1 MVPWSS
7 RRPVIEMWSCRKQRG
22 DGPSDMPR
30 RDDPPDMP
38 QLRRAASAGAACSSA
53 AAAASRL
60 TLRSCSRQSR
70 TAASAAAACR
80 RTKRSPSPQLRRDSA
95 AAAAS
100 RPAKRSL
107 PRSRRAVLRGA
118 RSVARAAGPASAC
131 SAVAESSAACSAVA
145 EAAPADPQ
153 PTLGNF
159 LLGSYAVLDTVSLD
173 HLKIAL
179 CACTCHATVVTLRQS
194 SAETK
199 AQFQALSSYMT
210 HMVRIRVPGMDP
222 YDLHKGNGSTFLH
235 THRSFVDEVTHVTS
249 LNADDAEF
257 CCWQIHLSKKD
268 TYIGLAAMNCS
279 DDCNDVP
286 NGGDISSFLQD
297 SSDQQHPVH
306 LLTGSF
312 GKAGPAVAELVM
324 PFAQDTRVLC
334 QRWSDT
340 TRHSDS
346 SERLVYPS
354 YCFVLGACKAIH
366 TPKVDTDP
374 DLSELR
380 ERGDAFA
387 DKMIPLHT
395 DLELAWHREPQV
407 QPKGLCMGK
416 CKVKPWD
423 ASHWVQGDVF
433 GSTDRQ
439 TESSQ
444 LQNAQ

>member
-1 MVPWSS
+1 M
-7 RRPVIEMWSCRKQRG
+7 
-22 DGPSDMPR
+22 
-30 RDDPPDMP
+30 
-38 QLRRAASAGAACSSA
+38 
-53 AAAASRL
+53 
-60 TLRSCSRQSR
+60 
-70 TAASAAAACR
+70 
-80 RTKRSPSPQLRRDSA
+80 
-95 AAAAS
+95 
-100 RPAKRSL
+100 
-107 PRSRRAVLRGA
+107 
-118 RSVARAAGPASAC
+118 
-131 SAVAESSAACSAVA
+131 A

-159 LLGSYAVLDTVSLD
+159 LLGSYAVLDTVRLD
-173 HLKIAL
+173 DLKAAL

-199 AQFQALSSYMT
+199 AQFQVLSSYMT
-210 HMVRIRVPGMDP
+210 HMVRVPGMDP

-249 LNADDAEF
+249 LNANDAEF
-257 CCWQIHLSKKD
+257 CCWRLHLSKKD

-279 DDCNDVP
+279 DDCGDVP
-286 NGGDISSFLQD
+286 HWGDISSFLQD
-297 SSDQQHPVH
+297 SSDQHPVH

-312 GKAGPAVAELVM
+312 GKAGPAVADLVM
-324 PFAQDTRVLC
+324 PFAQDTRLLC

-340 TRHSDS
+340 ANIHS

-366 TPKVDTDP
+366 TPNVDTDP

-395 DLELAWHREPQV
+395 DLELAWHREPRV

-433 GSTDRQ
+433 
-439 TESSQ
+439 
-444 LQNAQ
+444 